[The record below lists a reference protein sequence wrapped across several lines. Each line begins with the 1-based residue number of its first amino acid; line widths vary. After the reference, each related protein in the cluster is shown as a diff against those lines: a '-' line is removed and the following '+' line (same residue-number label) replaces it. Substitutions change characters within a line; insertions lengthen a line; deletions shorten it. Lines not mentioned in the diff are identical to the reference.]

1 MSRSHDSETLTHA
14 IRVRVAPE
22 YLSDESSPQ
31 DRKFLFAYRVT
42 IRNERDEPVRLLS
55 RRWTIIDADGESNMV
70 RGEGVVGQ
78 QPLIRPG
85 ETFEYSSMCPL
96 TTPWGTMEGA
106 YTLELSELPTAPKF
120 EAAISRFYLV
130 ADPQP
135 APTKR
140 PRHPARP

>member
-1 MSRSHDSETLTHA
+1 MPRSNGSETLTHA

-31 DRKFLFAYRVT
+31 DRKFLFAYRVS
-42 IRNERDEPVRLLS
+42 IRNERDEPVRLVS
-55 RRWTIIDADGESNMV
+55 RLWTIIDSEGESNVV

-96 TTPWGTMEGA
+96 TTAWGTMEGA
-106 YTLELSELPTAPKF
+106 YTLELPELPGAPKF
-120 EAAISRFYLV
+120 EAQIGRFYLV
-130 ADPQP
+130 GDPQP
-135 APTKR
+135 EPTKR